1 MHLNF
6 SYGKQFH
13 CTGPIIF
20 VLILISSLLHLPAF
34 KLGVQNWSNMCTV
47 CAQLIKEEWATHNRG
62 MFSLLIQLA
71 LLLPVLQASLVH
83 LETKQGRV
91 KGKIYSS
98 GEQSFTNLPYAV
110 PPVGHLRFQPALP
123 APPQPNVTHD
133 ASLPTIMCPQL
144 DGESAKGV
152 EDCLVLHVFTP
163 ETSSLDE
170 PLPVMVF
177 VHGGS
182 FTSGSGEGNGPW
194 LLVERNVVVVLI
206 NYRLGVLGGLTTGT
220 DEAPG
225 NLGIRDIILAL
236 NWVRD
241 NIEDYG
247 GNPERVTLFGESAG
261 SMAISAVLASPA
273 LEEGLLSG
281 AILQS
286 GTMVRAMEMAGE
298 RDSYPEYA
306 RKVGEG
312 LGCNPDS
319 LLECLKA
326 TSVEDLVRWTNTFK
340 PARAW
345 EPWVDASLGPTSVLP
360 LSTLE
365 AFRAGRNRKM
375 DLIMGSNSGDGWL
388 YAGSLFTDP
397 ANWVDW
403 AENWHERITSTMI
416 GRSEPSLQV
425 GLNCTAAGYLCYRTQ
440 P

>member
-1 MHLNF
+1 M
-6 SYGKQFH
+6 
-13 CTGPIIF
+13 
-20 VLILISSLLHLPAF
+20 IL
-34 KLGVQNWSNMCTV
+34 
-47 CAQLIKEEWATHNRG
+47 
-62 MFSLLIQLA
+62 FSLLLQLF
-71 LLLPVLQASLVH
+71 LLLPVFQASSVTH

-91 KGKIYSS
+91 KGRIYSAS
-98 GEQSFTNLPYAV
+98 KQSFTNLPYAV
-110 PPVGHLRFQPALP
+110 PPVGDLRFQPSLP
-123 APPQPNVTHD
+123 APPHPNVTHD
-133 ASLPTIMCPQL
+133 ATLPTIMCPQL
-144 DGESAKGV
+144 DGEGTKGV
-152 EDCLVLHVFTP
+152 EDCLVLHVHTP
-163 ETSSLDE
+163 GSSLDHE

-194 LLVERNVVVVLI
+194 LLVERNVIVVLV

-241 NIEDYG
+241 NIKDYG
-247 GNPERVTLFGESAG
+247 GNPERITLFGESAG

-273 LEEGLLSG
+273 LEEGLLAG

-286 GTMVRAMEMAGE
+286 GTMVRAMEIAGE

-306 RKVGEG
+306 SKVGEG

-326 TSVEDLVRWTNTFK
+326 ASVEDLVQWTNTFK

-345 EPWVDASLGPTSVLP
+345 EPWVDVSLGSNSVLP

-388 YAGSLFTDP
+388 YANSLFTDP
-397 ANWVDW
+397 ANWEDW
-403 AENWHERITSTMI
+403 AENWHERITTTMV
-416 GRSEPSLQV
+416 GRAEPRLQV
-425 GLNCTAAGYLCYRTQ
+425 GLNDTVAYISRIGHSPGRSSPLHLPRRRSSWSSAGRADDADGQRHDVPGTSVQVLVH
-440 P
+440 

>member
-1 MHLNF
+1 MFLF
-6 SYGKQFH
+6 S
-13 CTGPIIF
+13 CP
-20 VLILISSLLHLPAF
+20 S
-34 KLGVQNWSNMCTV
+34 
-47 CAQLIKEEWATHNRG
+47 
-62 MFSLLIQLA
+62 LIQLF
-71 LLLPVLQASLVH
+71 LLLPVFQASVIH
-83 LETKQGRV
+83 LETKQGPV
-91 KGKIYSS
+91 KGKIYTS
-98 GEQSFTNLPYAV
+98 GKQSFTNIPYAV
-110 PPVGHLRFQPALP
+110 PPVGELRFQPALP
-123 APPQPNVTHD
+123 APPHPYVTHD

-144 DGESAKGV
+144 DGKLSKGV
-152 EDCLVLHVFTP
+152 EDCLVLNVHTP
-163 ETSSLDE
+163 QSSPDE

-194 LLVERNVVVVLI
+194 LLVERNVIVVLI

-236 NWVRD
+236 NWVRG
-241 NIEDYG
+241 NIKDYG
-247 GNPERVTLFGESAG
+247 GNPDRLTLFGESAG

-273 LEEGLLSG
+273 LEDGLLAG

-286 GTMVRAMEMAGE
+286 GTMVRTMEIAGE

-312 LGCNPDS
+312 LGCKPDS

-326 TSVEDLVRWTNTFK
+326 ASVENLVQWTNTFK

-345 EPWVDASLGPTSVLP
+345 EPWVDASLGPNSVLP

-403 AENWHERITSTMI
+403 AKNWQERITSTMI
-416 GRSEPSLQV
+416 GRARPSLQV
-425 GLNCTAAGYLCYRTQ
+425 RFDDTAGPL
-440 P
+440 